1 MLDKDGNV
9 KENLKVRNNNE
20 NNNIMRKFKVSKRN
34 DESCRKN
41 GFGR

>member
-20 NNNIMRKFKVSKRN
+20 NNNIMWKFKV
-34 DESCRKN
+34 
-41 GFGR
+41 